1 MFREVKKK
9 KSIKKFK
16 FFFKKR
22 LKVKINKEKSSEK
35 NKEIVFDYLEIV
47 LKRLENKN
55 AAETI
60 AKITGIQKNGEKYK
74 FEVNLEDS
82 ALPNF
87 SIDSSIIENL
97 DKGRENSLFSIY
109 TIAQKTPFSLIS
121 QNV

>member
-1 MFREVKKK
+1 MFREVLFGFTKK
-9 KSIKKFK
+9 IQIIFK
-16 FFFKKR
+16 KKR

-55 AAETI
+55 ASETI

-87 SIDSSIIENL
+87 SIDSSIIENI
-97 DKGRENSLFSIY
+97 DKTRENSLFSIY

>member
-1 MFREVKKK
+1 ME
-9 KSIKKFK
+9 
-16 FFFKKR
+16 
-22 LKVKINKEKSSEK
+22 
-35 NKEIVFDYLEIV
+35 
-47 LKRLENKN
+47 RLEQRN

-60 AKITGIQKNGEKYK
+60 AKITGVQKNGEKYK
-74 FEVNLEDS
+74 FEINLEDS